1 MIIYTLNFL
10 LTVLIGSM
18 IFFMAV
24 VSPSVFATL
33 STNASSKFLRT
44 IFPRMFLFGFII
56 ALLSLILSYI
66 SGKDLNSILLVIV
79 AVSFIINRNY
89 LTPKINN
96 FRDKELEGDEKA
108 SSNFKY
114 MHLLSVLLFVLNFV
128 ILIWIVIS
136 NYLNYN
142 LYTLSCPTG

>member
-10 LTVLIGSM
+10 LAVLIGSM

-33 STNASSKFLRT
+33 SSNASSKLLRT

-56 ALLSLILSYI
+56 AILSLVLCYI
-66 SGKDLNSILLVIV
+66 SSNILNSILLIIV
-79 AVSFIINRNY
+79 AMSFIINRNY
-89 LTPKINN
+89 LTPKIND
-96 FRDKELEGDEKA
+96 FRDKELEGDKKA
-108 SSNFKY
+108 SSSFKY

-128 ILIWIVIS
+128 ILIGIVIN
-136 NYLNYN
+136 NYFNYN
-142 LYTLSCPTG
+142 L

>member
-10 LTVLIGSM
+10 LTILIGSM

-44 IFPRMFLFGFII
+44 IFPRMFLFGLII
-56 ALLSLILSYI
+56 AVLSLVFSYI
-66 SGKDLNSILLVIV
+66 SNNILNSILLIIV
-79 AVSFIINRNY
+79 AISFIINRNY
-89 LTPKINN
+89 LTPKINGL
-96 FRDKELEGDEKA
+96 RDKELEGDKKA
-108 SSNFKY
+108 SSSFKY

-128 ILIWIVIS
+128 ILIGIVIN
-136 NYLNYN
+136 NYFNYN
-142 LYTLSCPTG
+142 L

>member
-10 LTVLIGSM
+10 LALLIGSM

-33 STNASSKFLRT
+33 STNASSKLLRT

-56 ALLSLILSYI
+56 TILSLVLCYI
-66 SGKDLNSILLVIV
+66 SSNILNSILLIIV
-79 AVSFIINRNY
+79 AMSFIINRNY

-96 FRDKELEGDEKA
+96 FRDKELEGDKKA
-108 SSNFKY
+108 SSSFKY
-114 MHLLSVLLFVLNFV
+114 MHLLSVLLFALNFI
-128 ILIWIVIS
+128 ILIGIVIN
-136 NYLNYN
+136 NYFNYN
-142 LYTLSCPTG
+142 L

>member
-10 LTVLIGSM
+10 LAVLMGSM

-24 VSPSVFATL
+24 VSPSVFTTL

-56 ALLSLILSYI
+56 AILSLILSYF
-66 SGKDLNSILLVIV
+66 SGNILNSILLVIV

-114 MHLLSVLLFVLNFV
+114 MHLLSVLLFLLNFI
-128 ILIWIVIS
+128 ILVSIVII
-136 NYLNYN
+136 NYFNYN
-142 LYTLSCPTG
+142 L

>member
-10 LTVLIGSM
+10 VTILIGSM

-33 STNASSKFLRT
+33 STNVSSKFLRT

-56 ALLSLILSYI
+56 AFLSLILSYI
-66 SGKDLNSILLVIV
+66 SGNNLNSILLVIV

-96 FRDKELEGDEKA
+96 FRDKELEGDKKA

-114 MHLLSVLLFVLNFV
+114 MHLLSVLLFILNFI
-128 ILIWIVIS
+128 ILVSIVIF
-136 NYLNYN
+136 NYFNFN
-142 LYTLSCPTG
+142 L

>member
-10 LTVLIGSM
+10 LSILIGSM
-18 IFFMAV
+18 IFFMAI

-56 ALLSLILSYI
+56 SIVSLFFTFI
-66 SGKDLNSILLVIV
+66 SGNVLNSILLIII
-79 AVSFIINRNY
+79 AISFIINRNY

-96 FRDKELEGDEKA
+96 LRDRELEGDEKA
-108 SSNFKY
+108 SSSFKK
-114 MHLLSVLLFVLNFV
+114 MHLGSVLLFMLNF
-128 ILIWIVIS
+128 ILLVSIIII
-136 NYLNYN
+136 NYFNYN
-142 LYTLSCPTG
+142 L

>member
-1 MIIYTLNFL
+1 MIIYTLIFL
-10 LTVLIGSM
+10 LTILIGSM

-56 ALLSLILSYI
+56 TFLSLILSYI
-66 SGKDLNSILLVIV
+66 SGNILNSILLVIV

-114 MHLLSVLLFVLNFV
+114 MHLLSVLLFLLNFI
-128 ILIWIVIS
+128 ILVSIVII
-136 NYLNYN
+136 NYFNYN
-142 LYTLSCPTG
+142 L

>member
-10 LTVLIGSM
+10 LAVLIGSM

-33 STNASSKFLRT
+33 STNASSKLLRT

-56 ALLSLILSYI
+56 AILSLVLCYI
-66 SGKDLNSILLVIV
+66 SGNILNSILLIIV
-79 AVSFIINRNY
+79 AMSFIINRNY
-89 LTPKINN
+89 LTPQIND
-96 FRDKELEGDEKA
+96 FRDKELEGDKKA
-108 SSNFKY
+108 SSSFKY

-128 ILIWIVIS
+128 ILIGIVIN
-136 NYLNYN
+136 NYFNYN
-142 LYTLSCPTG
+142 L

>member
-10 LTVLIGSM
+10 LAVLIGSM

-33 STNASSKFLRT
+33 STNASSKLLRT

-56 ALLSLILSYI
+56 AILSLVLCYI
-66 SGKDLNSILLVIV
+66 SGNILNSILLII
-79 AVSFIINRNY
+79 AAMSFIINRNY
-89 LTPKINN
+89 LTPKIND
-96 FRDKELEGDEKA
+96 FRDKELEGDKKA
-108 SSNFKY
+108 SSSFKY

-128 ILIWIVIS
+128 ILIGIVIN
-136 NYLNYN
+136 NYLN
-142 LYTLSCPTG
+142 

>member
-1 MIIYTLNFL
+1 
-10 LTVLIGSM
+10 M

-56 ALLSLILSYI
+56 AILSLILSYF
-66 SGKDLNSILLVIV
+66 SGNILNSILLVIV

-114 MHLLSVLLFVLNFV
+114 MHLLSVLLFILNFI
-128 ILIWIVIS
+128 ILVSIVII
-136 NYLNYN
+136 NYFNYN
-142 LYTLSCPTG
+142 L

>member
-10 LTVLIGSM
+10 VTILIGSM

-33 STNASSKFLRT
+33 SSNASSKFLRT

-66 SGKDLNSILLVIV
+66 SGNNLNSILLVIV

-114 MHLLSVLLFVLNFV
+114 MHLLSVLLFLLNFI
-128 ILIWIVIS
+128 ILVSIVII
-136 NYLNYN
+136 NYFNYN
-142 LYTLSCPTG
+142 L

>member
-10 LTVLIGSM
+10 VTILIGSM

-44 IFPRMFLFGFII
+44 IFPRIFLFGFII
-56 ALLSLILSYI
+56 AFLSLILSYI
-66 SGKDLNSILLVIV
+66 SGNNLNSILLVIV

-96 FRDKELEGDEKA
+96 LRDKELEGDQKA

-114 MHLLSVLLFVLNFV
+114 MHLLSVLLFILNFI
-128 ILIWIVIS
+128 ILVSIIII
-136 NYLNYN
+136 NYFNFN
-142 LYTLSCPTG
+142 L

>member
-10 LTVLIGSM
+10 VTILIGSM

-56 ALLSLILSYI
+56 ALLSLILSSI
-66 SGKDLNSILLVIV
+66 SGYNLNSILLVIV

-96 FRDKELEGDEKA
+96 LRDKELEGDQKA

-114 MHLLSVLLFVLNFV
+114 MHLLSVLLFVLNFI
-128 ILIWIVIS
+128 ILIGIVIN
-136 NYLNYN
+136 NYFNYN
-142 LYTLSCPTG
+142 L